1 MRLYCGICLAMIS
14 FFAVAEEE
22 GEPTVYVD
30 VSKKAQEEATKYD
43 GPKLLAGL
51 SYSWVSFQASVTN
64 GLKSTKKEV
73 NNFMLTVGVDY
84 SKKLKK
90 KFLAGMCVIADV
102 WKGQKKTGSWSDMN
116 NDYNTFRGP
125 TFNAFG
131 ERHAELTTANII
143 PEVSLRGGYLFK
155 QLKSAAFVKAGI
167 QRVEGTYRYRAGLH
181 ETSKVK
187 ALAWVP
193 LIGIGGEKRINKK
206 FGVRMELNFPLNR
219 TVKKYNDLV
228 EHQTKMGRR
237 TVRLMGTLS
246 VPGVDKMFK

>member
-102 WKGQKKTGSWSDMN
+102 WK
-116 NDYNTFRGP
+116 
-125 TFNAFG
+125 
-131 ERHAELTTANII
+131 
-143 PEVSLRGGYLFK
+143 
-155 QLKSAAFVKAGI
+155 
-167 QRVEGTYRYRAGLH
+167 
-181 ETSKVK
+181 
-187 ALAWVP
+187 
-193 LIGIGGEKRINKK
+193 
-206 FGVRMELNFPLNR
+206 
-219 TVKKYNDLV
+219 
-228 EHQTKMGRR
+228 
-237 TVRLMGTLS
+237 
-246 VPGVDKMFK
+246 